1 MRHLASV
8 LAIGAIALVA
18 SACSTTGGGS
28 TSAAPSGSTGT
39 TASPLDGTH
48 WKLTSYDAGGTSTAV
63 PAGIVVDARFT
74 AGTIAGSSGC
84 NVYTGPVTIT
94 GQSITVGALA
104 TTQMACPGPKAE
116 TETAY
121 LAALAKAATFT
132 ATADALTLFD
142 SGGSPILVY
151 AAGPANP
158 LEGNWIVTG
167 YNNGKQAVTSP
178 MSGTSLTATFTADAV
193 SGSSGCNTYNGTYTL
208 DGDALKIGP
217 LATTRMACDPAIMDQ
232 ETLYL
237 AALAAST
244 TVEQTGATVT
254 LRNAD
259 GATQVTLAG
268 K

>member
-18 SACSTTGGGS
+18 TACSTTGGG
-28 TSAAPSGSTGT
+28 GSTAASNGNL
-39 TASPLDGTH
+39 TANPLDGTH
-48 WKLTSYDAGGTSTAV
+48 WKLTSLDSGGTSTAV
-63 PAGIVVDARFT
+63 PAGIVVDARFA
-74 AGTIAGSSGC
+74 AGNIAGSSGC
-84 NVYTGPVTIT
+84 NVYSGPVTVT
-94 GQSITVGALA
+94 GTTIKVGALA
-104 TTQMACPGPKAE
+104 TTQMACLGPQSE
-116 TETAY
+116 IETAY

-132 ATADALTLFD
+132 ATADALTMFD
-142 SGGSPILVY
+142 AGGAPILVY

-158 LEGNWIVTG
+158 LEGDWNVTG

-178 MSGTSLTATFTADAV
+178 ISGTTLTATFTADAV
-193 SGSSGCNTYNGTYTL
+193 SGSAGCNTYNGTYTL

-232 ETLYL
+232 ETLFL

-254 LRNAD
+254 LRNAA
-259 GATQVTLAG
+259 GATQVTLAAR
-268 K
+268 